1 VVTGLVDL
9 AGLNDRILFLGV
21 VWGGFWCGGLYG
33 IDLRGGGCG
42 VGEITP
48 FSVSSSVQLLLT
60 SCCLCAVDSSVAG
73 ARSHWSFGPLVKVV
87 SDLVELALLS
97 WLLVLW

>member
-1 VVTGLVDL
+1 VDL

-21 VWGGFWCGGLYG
+21 VWGGFWCGGLNG
-33 IDLRGGGCG
+33 IDLRGGGWG
-42 VGEITP
+42 VGDR
-48 FSVSSSVQLLLT
+48 SVSSSVQLLLP
-60 SCCLCAVDSSVAG
+60 SLCAVASSEAG
-73 ARSHWSFGPLVKVV
+73 ARSHCSFAPLVKVV